1 MPRKLGAVE
10 QDILSLLQKTEPSML
25 LWREIK
31 ARLWPFHKN
40 RYKDEKVFGVA
51 LSNYL
56 TKHEDRLWKHQGD
69 FWGTLRSSP
78 PIYGEPRSLWDR
90 LKQKSKQIGGYL
102 VEITVQKASYSGRD
116 PVTGW
121 RQFTYDTEDSIK
133 GIMVLRSALELVAMA
148 QSFKIYIED
157 KYDGAVL
164 TSNPI
169 RYKDHLQWKGKLYEV
184 RDVEEKTD
192 DFSFR
197 VAKLILGKEEK
208 EPSRARAPSPVDD
221 ARSQVRTF
229 LTTHLND
236 ANIARDDGLTEAPYS
251 VIFLDPDYDIIKEEF
266 HASSNPLNGL
276 YAIGEP
282 QSEPLYNGDQTIRD
296 YKEHVPIFIY
306 TITKVGVTGMK
317 LKRRM
322 ENELWRV
329 CETHLI
335 GNQLTPYLER
345 RDHTHEQRGSTIV
358 YSTKFVLNYTR
369 PVRKGVT

>member
-1 MPRKLGAVE
+1 MNVGERRKIGNRPS
-10 QDILSLLQKTEPSML
+10 DTMKLSVQARIMNALMRTQPQQRDEL
-25 LWREIK
+25 IK
-31 ARLWPFHKN
+31 NASISRSSFYRNCRVLM
-40 RYKDEKVFGVA
+40 
-51 LSNYL
+51 
-56 TKHEDRLWKHQGD
+56 HQGIIKETSK
-69 FWGTLRSSP
+69 GYALRTYIERP
-78 PIYGEPRSLWDR
+78 NLWTR
-90 LKQKSKQIGGYL
+90 LKDKIAKADGGL
-102 VEITVQKASYSGRD
+102 EEITVQRASFARRD
-116 PVTGW
+116 QVTGQ
-121 RQFTYDTEDSIK
+121 REYGYDLEYFVNGMVILK
-133 GIMVLRSALELVAMA
+133 GAVEFVNAARSEG
-148 QSFKIYIED
+148 IYIED

-169 RYKDHLQWKGKLYEV
+169 GYKDHLQWKGKLYEV

-236 ANIARDDGLTEAPYS
+236 ANIARDDGSTEAPYS

-266 HASSNPLNGL
+266 HASSNPLDGL

-282 QSEPLYNGDQTIRD
+282 QSEPMYSADQTIHG

-306 TITKVGVTGMK
+306 TIAKVGVTGTK

-322 ENELWRV
+322 EVELWRV

-335 GNQLTPYLER
+335 GNQLTTYLER

-358 YSTKFVLNYTR
+358 YSTEFVLNYTR